1 MTHSD
6 YIVYVDESGDHG
18 LVSIDPTY
26 PLFVLAFCIFHKPT
40 YIATVVPALQQFK
53 FKHFGH
59 DMVVL
64 HEHEIRKTEGAFKFL
79 FNKEHRDEFMSD
91 LSAII
96 EDAEFTLVASV
107 IRKDQ
112 LKGRVDDSTNLY
124 HVALRLG
131 LETVHQYL
139 TTKGQQDR
147 MTYVVCEA
155 RGHKEDKDLEL
166 EFRRVC
172 DGQNSSKAQLPL
184 NVIFAH
190 KQCNSSGL
198 QLADLVARPVG
209 RKMLQPD
216 QPNRAYDILAKK
228 FDRSPDGQTEG
239 WGLKIFPA

>member
-1 MTHSD
+1 MNHSD

-18 LVSIDPTY
+18 LVSIDRTY
-26 PLFVLAFCIFHKPT
+26 PLFVLAFCIFHKRT
-40 YIATVVPALQQFK
+40 YIETVVPALQRFK

-64 HEHEIRKTEGAFKFL
+64 HEHEIRKAEGAFKFL
-79 FNKEHRDEFMSD
+79 FNKDRRNEFMAD

-96 EDAEFTLVASV
+96 EAAEFTLIASV
-107 IRKDQ
+107 IHKDQ
-112 LKGRVDDSTNLY
+112 LKGRVDDATNLY

-131 LETVHQYL
+131 LEAVHQFL
-139 TTKGQQDR
+139 VAQEQQDR
-147 MTYVVCEA
+147 TTYVVCEA

-172 DGQNSSKAQLPL
+172 DGQNSLKAQLPL
-184 NVIFAH
+184 SIIFAN

-209 RKMLQPD
+209 RKTLQPD
-216 QPNRAYDILAKK
+216 QPNRAYDILAEK
-228 FDRSPDGQTEG
+228 FYRSPDGQSEG
-239 WGLKIFPA
+239 WGLKIHPA